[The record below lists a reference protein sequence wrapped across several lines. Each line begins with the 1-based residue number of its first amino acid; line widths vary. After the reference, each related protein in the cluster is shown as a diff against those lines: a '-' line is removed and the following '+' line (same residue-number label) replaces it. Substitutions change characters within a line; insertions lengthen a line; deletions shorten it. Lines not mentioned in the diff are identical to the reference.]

1 MRPHIPRSTV
11 LQILCLGALLALMA
25 CASESPTDVASLHAD
40 VASAPGVGVV
50 NVCHRAA
57 DGGAILQVGA
67 PSLTAHLAHG
77 DYVTTLLVSH
87 DGAATGD
94 GVHFGRIT
102 DALAAARAGRLAR
115 VETVSAACRIT
126 IDVAAGVYPGIA
138 TASAT
143 GSTEQLPLTVDVPD
157 ITLRGAL
164 AMALNESGR
173 ATGESTTGGEST
185 LAPVEPLPIIADI
198 VSTPII
204 AVNAHP
210 DGSAGNGFTVQGFVF
225 LSGHDPAV
233 DSGGQAVLSVRA
245 ERLTIRGNRFEG
257 GFTEKVDVRSG
268 SAELLENYAE
278 GNGVTCDFCLAGPG
292 RFRAVGNTVIGGGI
306 PGIGVSA
313 VVGIP
318 MPSGIE
324 PLALPAAAE
333 TWGEIRN
340 NEVRD
345 HLKVPVGVG
354 VRVDAVGVLAPNV
367 HNTIHAVIQDNLL
380 VDNRFGII
388 VHAAF
393 PRPGTLLLA
402 DVDVTMGGNQILQSC
417 QARLLVSLSRHTT
430 AMSVPGTAAQP
441 YLRNSTFRLSL
452 GGDLDSSDVWFG
464 HPDGFGNTL
473 IVDGQTIP
481 NGIRAFYDDIGC
493 PGD

>member
-1 MRPHIPRSTV
+1 
-11 LQILCLGALLALMA
+11 MA
-25 CASESPTDVASLHAD
+25 CASESPTDVASLRAD
-40 VASAPGVGVV
+40 VAPAQGVGKVD
-50 NVCHRAA
+50 VCHRPD

-67 PSLTAHLAHG
+67 PALGAHLAHG

-87 DGAATGD
+87 DGATTGD

-115 VETVSAACRIT
+115 GETLSAACRIT

-138 TASAT
+138 AAPAT
-143 GSTEQLPLTVDVPD
+143 GSTEQLPLIVDVPD

-164 AMALNESGR
+164 AMELNESGR
-173 ATGESTTGGEST
+173 ATGASTTGDEST
-185 LAPVEPLPIIADI
+185 ISPVEPLPIIADI

-204 AVNAHP
+204 AVDAHP
-210 DGSAGNGFTVQGFVF
+210 GGSAGNGLTVQGFVF

-233 DSGGQAVLSVRA
+233 DSGGQAVLSARA
-245 ERLTIRGNRFEG
+245 ERVTIRGNRFEG
-257 GFTEKVDVRSG
+257 GFTEKIDVRSG
-268 SAELLENYAE
+268 SVELLENYAE

-292 RFRAVGNTVIGGGI
+292 RFRAVGNTIVGGGI
-306 PGIGVSA
+306 PGIGISG

-318 MPSGIE
+318 MPDGIE
-324 PLALPAAAE
+324 PLTLPTAAE
-333 TWGEIRN
+333 SWAEFRN

-345 HLKVPVGVG
+345 HLKKPVGVG

-367 HNTIHAVIQDNLL
+367 HNTIHAVIQNNLL
-380 VDNRFGII
+380 VNNRFGVI

-393 PRPGTLLLA
+393 PRPGTLLRA
-402 DVDVTMGGNQILQSC
+402 DVDVAMGGNQILQSC
-417 QARLLVSLSRHTT
+417 QARLLVAFSRHTT
-430 AMSVPGTAAQP
+430 VMGVSGTVAQP
-441 YLRNSTFRLSL
+441 YLQNSTFQLSL
-452 GGDLDSSDVWFG
+452 GGNLDWSDVWFG

-481 NGIRAFYDDIGC
+481 NGFNTFYDDVGC

>member
-1 MRPHIPRSTV
+1 MRPHFPRPTV
-11 LQILCLGALLALMA
+11 LQILGLGALLALMA
-25 CASESPTDVASLHAD
+25 CASDAPTDAASVHAD
-40 VASAPGVGVV
+40 VASAPGVGKVD
-50 NVCHRAA
+50 VCHRP
-57 DGGAILQVGA
+57 DGGGAILEVGA
-67 PSLTAHLAHG
+67 PALPAHLAHG
-77 DYVTTLLVSH
+77 DYLTTLLVSH
-87 DGAATGD
+87 DGATTGD

-115 VETVSAACRIT
+115 GETVSAACRIT

-138 TASAT
+138 TAPAT
-143 GSTEQLPLTVDVPD
+143 GSTEQLPLIVDVPD
-157 ITLRGAL
+157 ITLRGAV

-173 ATGESTTGGEST
+173 ATGESTTGEAST
-185 LAPVEPLPIIADI
+185 ISPVEPLPIIADI
-198 VSTPII
+198 ISTPII

-225 LSGHDPAV
+225 LSGHDAAV
-233 DSGGQAVLSVRA
+233 DSGGQALLSVRA
-245 ERLTIRGNRFEG
+245 ERLTVRGNRFEG
-257 GFTEKVDVRSG
+257 GFTDKIDVRSG

-292 RFRAVGNTVIGGGI
+292 QFRALGNTIVGGGI
-306 PGIGVSA
+306 PGIGVSGI
-313 VVGIP
+313 VGIP

-333 TWGEIRN
+333 TWAEFRN
-340 NEVRD
+340 NEVRE
-345 HLKVPVGVG
+345 HLKKPVGVG

-367 HNTIHAVIQDNLL
+367 HNTIHAVIQDNRL

-393 PRPGTLLLA
+393 PRPGTLLRA

-430 AMSVPGTAAQP
+430 AMGVPGTVAQP
-441 YLRNSTFRLSL
+441 YLQNSTFQLSL
-452 GGDLDSSDVWFG
+452 GGDLDWSDAWFG
-464 HPDGFGNTL
+464 NPDGFGNTL

-481 NGIRAFYDDIGC
+481 NGVHAFYDDSGC

>member
-1 MRPHIPRSTV
+1 MRRNFRRSTV
-11 LQILCLGALLALMA
+11 LQILHSGALLALMA
-25 CASESPTDVASLHAD
+25 CASDAPTNVASVRAD
-40 VASAPGVGVV
+40 AASAPGVGKVD
-50 NVCHRAA
+50 VCHRPYG
-57 DGGAILQVGA
+57 GGAILQVGA
-67 PSLTAHLAHG
+67 PALPAHIAHG

-87 DGAATGD
+87 GGATAGD

-115 VETVSAACRIT
+115 GETVSAACRIT

-138 TASAT
+138 TAAAT
-143 GSTEQLPLTVDVPD
+143 GNTEQLPLIVDVPD
-157 ITLRGAL
+157 LTLRGAL
-164 AMALNESGR
+164 AMGLNESSR
-173 ATGESTTGGEST
+173 ATGESTTGEEST
-185 LAPVEPLPIIADI
+185 LSPSEPLPIIAD

-225 LSGHDPAV
+225 LSGHDPDV
-233 DSGGQAVLSVRA
+233 DSGGQAVLSTRA
-245 ERLTIRGNRFEG
+245 TRLTIRGNRFEG
-257 GFTEKVDVRSG
+257 GFTEKVDVRAG
-268 SAELLENYAE
+268 SAEVLENYAE

-292 RFRAVGNTVIGGGI
+292 RFRALGNTIVGGGI
-306 PGIGVSA
+306 PGIGVSG
-313 VVGIP
+313 VVGLP

-324 PLALPAAAE
+324 PLDLPAAAE
-333 TWGEIRN
+333 TWGEVRN

-345 HLKVPVGVG
+345 HLKKPVGVG

-367 HNTIHAVIQDNLL
+367 HNTIHTVIQDNRLAN
-380 VDNRFGII
+380 NRFGVI

-393 PRPGTLLLA
+393 PRPGTLLRA
-402 DVDVTMGGNQILQSC
+402 DVDVTLGGNQMLQSC

-430 AMSVPGTAAQP
+430 ALGLTAQP
-441 YLRNSTFRLSL
+441 YLQNSTFQLSL
-452 GGDLDSSDVWFG
+452 GGDLNWSDAWFG

-473 IVDGQTIP
+473 IVDGQAIP
-481 NGIRAFYDDIGC
+481 NGVRAFYDEIGC